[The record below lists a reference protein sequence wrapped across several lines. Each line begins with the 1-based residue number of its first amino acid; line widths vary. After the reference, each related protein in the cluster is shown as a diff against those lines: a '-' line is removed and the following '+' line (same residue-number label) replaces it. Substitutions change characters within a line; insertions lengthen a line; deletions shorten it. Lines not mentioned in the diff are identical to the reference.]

1 MMPFPADHRG
11 WRKGPANPLR
21 RYGKDDGCAVLA
33 CKMQNDRG
41 DGYTITAAVFPQ
53 NEKEPFRR
61 ATRPKESKH
70 RSSRS
75 SDLRINS
82 AARLLG
88 AYRSNGRLSPVRH
101 LRAYSG
107 GTVRDFHPYSL
118 FSPSSLRGR
127 QSTRQNSIVK
137 DIIRR
142 GGRFVNRHQRRR
154 CNNPYH
160 AKCLWNAKRY

>member
-1 MMPFPADHRG
+1 MMPFPADQRG
-11 WRKGPANPLR
+11 WRRGPANPLR

-33 CKMQNDRG
+33 CKMQNGRG
-41 DGYTITAAVFPQ
+41 NGYTITAAVFPQ

-61 ATRPKESKH
+61 ATRPKGSKH
-70 RSSRS
+70 KSSRS

-88 AYRSNGRLSPVRH
+88 TYSSNGWLSPVRH

-118 FSPSSLRGR
+118 FSLSSLCGR
-127 QSTRQNSIVK
+127 QSTRQNSIVN

-142 GGRFVNRHQRRR
+142 RGRFVNGYQRRR
-154 CNNPYH
+154 SKALYH
-160 AKCLWNAKRY
+160 AMCL